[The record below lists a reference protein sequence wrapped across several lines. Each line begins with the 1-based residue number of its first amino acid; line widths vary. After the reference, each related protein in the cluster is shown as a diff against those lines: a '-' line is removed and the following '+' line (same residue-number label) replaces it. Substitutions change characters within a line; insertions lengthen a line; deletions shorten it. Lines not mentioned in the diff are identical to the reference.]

1 MIHKFVPKKGPKK
14 LVGSIIHCLQ
24 APDSIAETKVRNS
37 DLPGMAEHAFREGSQ
52 GDVQTGYANLVVVNI
67 GIYFERH
74 RKNKVTKASCIYNRE
89 VR

>member
-1 MIHKFVPKKGPKK
+1 
-14 LVGSIIHCLQ
+14 
-24 APDSIAETKVRNS
+24 
-37 DLPGMAEHAFREGSQ
+37 MAEHAFREGSQ

-74 RKNKVTKASCIYNRE
+74 RKNKVTKASYIYNRE